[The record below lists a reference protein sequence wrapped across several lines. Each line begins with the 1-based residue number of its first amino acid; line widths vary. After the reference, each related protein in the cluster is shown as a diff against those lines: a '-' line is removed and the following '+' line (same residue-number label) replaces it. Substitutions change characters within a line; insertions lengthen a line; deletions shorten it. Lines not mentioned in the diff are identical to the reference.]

1 MSSARLY
8 DIVVFGATGFTGQ
21 LVVRH
26 LAKAA
31 PAGVRWAVAG
41 RSPDKLAAVLRDV
54 GVDVPIVQAD
64 VGDSASLRDM
74 AASTRVVLTTVGPY
88 AQYGAPLVA
97 ACVEAGCDYVDITG
111 EPEFVEQMIDQHH
124 ATAAAKG
131 LRIVSCCG
139 FDSIPHD
146 LGAYFTVQRFTEP
159 TPIVCRGYVRAAGQA
174 SGGTWHS
181 AIEAFSNARRDA
193 ARRKQRARPSR
204 PTGRRVRA
212 DAMRIFHEPS
222 IGAWAIPLP
231 TIDPVIV
238 RRSAA
243 AMPAFGPDFT
253 YGHYARVNELPVA
266 IAGVAGVGALAALA
280 QLPPAK
286 ALLLKARARR
296 GPQRARPG
304 RELVQRALHRRR
316 RWAPRGHRGGRR
328 RPGLRRDQQDDRGVR
343 PLPGARPRQAA
354 ASHRRDHARHGHGQR
369 AHRAAARAGHHVR
382 RGRGVGAPLSWS
394 AASWLR
400 RPPTA

>member
-1 MSSARLY
+1 MSAADRPH

-26 LAKAA
+26 LARAA
-31 PAGVRWAVAG
+31 PAGVRWAIAG
-41 RSPDKLAAVLRDV
+41 RSLDKLAQVAKDA
-54 GVDVPIVQAD
+54 GVDVPMLRVDVAD
-64 VGDSASLRDM
+64 PASLLSM
-74 AASTRVVLTTVGPY
+74 ARATHVVLTTVGPY
-88 AQYGAPLVA
+88 AEYGEPLVR
-97 ACVEAGCDYVDITG
+97 ACVDAGTDYVDITG
-111 EPEFVEQMIDQHH
+111 EPEFVEQIQEKHH
-124 ATAAAKG
+124 AAAAAKG

-146 LGAYFTVQRFTEP
+146 LGAFFTVQHFSEP
-159 TPIVCRGYVRAAGQA
+159 VPILCRGFVRAAGQA

-193 ARRKQRARPSR
+193 ARRAKRAKPSR

-212 DAMRIFHEPS
+212 DKLHIFHEPS

-253 YGHYARVNELPVA
+253 YGHYVRVNELPVA
-266 IAGVAGVGALAALA
+266 LAGVAGVGALALLA

-286 ALLLKARARR
+286 ALLLKARSR
-296 GPQRARPG
+296 GEGPSEQ
-304 RELVQRALHRRR
+304 
-316 RWAPRGHRGGRR
+316 
-328 RPGLRRDQQDDRGVR
+328 
-343 PLPGARPRQAA
+343 
-354 ASHRRDHARHGHGQR
+354 
-369 AHRAAARAGHHVR
+369 ARAQSWFTVRFIAEGGGKRVVTEVAGGDPGYDETSKMVAESALCLVLDRDRLPPHV
-382 RGRGVGAPLSWS
+382 GVVTPAMAMGNALIERLQ
-394 AASWLR
+394 AQGI
-400 RPPTA
+400 TFDVIEG

>member
-286 ALLLKARARR
+286 ALLLKARARGE
-296 GPQRARPG
+296 GPSERARAESWFNVRFIAEG
-304 RELVQRALHRRR
+304 
-316 RWAPRGHRGGRR
+316 GGRR
-328 RPGLRRDQQDDRGVR
+328 VVTEVAGGDPGYDETSKMIAESALCLVLDRDKLPPHTGVITPAMAMGNALIERLRAQGITFDV
-343 PLPGARPRQAA
+343 
-354 ASHRRDHARHGHGQR
+354 
-369 AHRAAARAGHHVR
+369 VEE
-382 RGRGVGAPLSWS
+382 
-394 AASWLR
+394 
-400 RPPTA
+400 